1 MCLQGYIGTFNG
13 VLQGLLQL
21 SHLNPKPEIL
31 INILGSRVW
40 GLGFFSLGRNSGR
53 KKGLRV

>member
-1 MCLQGYIGTFNG
+1 MCLQGYIGTFKG

-21 SHLNPKPEIL
+21 SHLNPEPETL

-40 GLGFFSLGRNSGR
+40 GFGVLQLKEEFWREER
-53 KKGLRV
+53 A